1 MVSDTFWNA
10 IWLGL
15 IQIYTINI
23 ERHKSEMDD
32 KYTDLA
38 VHLQEVD
45 SRSKSNEHRIDDL
58 ESDMKETK
66 DMQITLVKL
75 ANGVENMGTQ
85 LMDVKQ
91 DIQEVKKGQDE
102 LSDKVT
108 TLENKPAQEEKKKR
122 DKIVFEVVKYVIIG
136 IIGFLLAQ
144 LAPGVF

>member
-1 MVSDTFWNA
+1 MD
-10 IWLGL
+10 
-15 IQIYTINI
+15 
-23 ERHKSEMDD
+23 ERQ
-32 KYTDLA
+32 YTDLA

-108 TLENKPAQEEKKKR
+108 ILENKPAQEEKKKR